1 MSGGDEKMESIYL
14 DNAATSFPK
23 PDSVSAAVI
32 ETLRSGGSPGRGN
45 YQQAIDAGR
54 LVFET
59 REALAEIFNASSSD
73 RFIFTANATMAIN
86 QALFGLLQP
95 GDRVVTTMVEHNAV
109 TRPLRELQNRGVNV
123 VKVAVDSKSGIV
135 SESALQQVCLSAP
148 TRLLVVNH
156 CSNVIGSIQ
165 PISELGHWCHEHDI
179 LFMLDGAQS
188 AGILPIDLQALDVDL
203 FAAPGHKGLLGPQ
216 GTGFL
221 YLKEGLELMPLIY
234 GGTGANSHA
243 DTQPQ
248 ALPERLESGTL
259 NLPGLAGLL
268 AAIQFLLQTGISQIR
283 AREVELIDKILAGL
297 SNMENVEIYGPDD
310 AMFRGGAV
318 SFNIADLD
326 PSEVGFFLD
335 QQAHISVRVGLHCA
349 PDAHRT
355 IGTYPTGTV
364 RVSPGCFTTE
374 DEIKIFLQVLQ
385 KLNDSHQRNSG
396 A

>member
-1 MSGGDEKMESIYL
+1 MPKTKPIYL
-14 DNAATSFPK
+14 DNAATSHPK
-23 PDSVSAAVI
+23 PDSVYVAVM
-32 ETLRSGGSPGRGN
+32 EALQSGGSPGRGN
-45 YQQAIDAGR
+45 SQQAMVAER

-59 REALAEIFNASSSD
+59 REALAELFNADRSD
-73 RFIFTANATMAIN
+73 RIIFTPNGTTAIN
-86 QALFGLLQP
+86 QALFGLLKT

-123 VKVAVDSKSGIV
+123 VKVAADPVTGIV
-135 SESALQQVCLSAP
+135 SESAIQKACLTES

-156 CSNVIGSIQ
+156 CSNVMGAIQ
-165 PISELGHWCHEHDI
+165 PVSELGQWCHEHDI

-188 AGILPIDLQALDVDL
+188 AGLLPIDLQALKIDL

-221 YLKEGLELMPLIY
+221 YIRENIELIPLIY

-243 DTQPQ
+243 DIQPRD
-248 ALPERLESGTL
+248 LPERLESGTQ

-268 AAIQFLLQTGISQIR
+268 AAIQFLLKTGVTQIR
-283 AREVELIDKILAGL
+283 AREIALTDKILSGL
-297 SNMENVEIYGPDD
+297 SSIENVKLYGPDG
-310 AMFRGGAV
+310 AMLRGGAV
-318 SFNIADLD
+318 SFNLANQD

-335 QQAHISVRVGLHCA
+335 QQAQISVRVGLHCA

-364 RVSPGCFTTE
+364 RVSPGYFTT
-374 DEIKIFLQVLQ
+374 DEEIESFLKTIQS
-385 KLNDSHQRNSG
+385 LNDKNQSS
-396 A
+396 

>member
-1 MSGGDEKMESIYL
+1 MKPIYL

-23 PDSVSAAVI
+23 PDSVYSSVI
-32 ETLRSGGSPGRGN
+32 ETLRSGGSSGRGN

-59 REALAEIFNASSSD
+59 REALAEIFNAGCSD

-86 QALFGLLQP
+86 QALFGLLQS
-95 GDRVVTTMVEHNAV
+95 GDRVVTTMIEHNAV

-123 VKVAVDSKSGIV
+123 VKVTADSKSGIV
-135 SESALQQVCLSAP
+135 SEAALQQACLSAP

-165 PISELGHWCHEHDI
+165 PISELGRWCHEHDI

-188 AGILPIDLQALDVDL
+188 AGLLPIDLQALEVDL

-221 YLKEGLELMPLIY
+221 YIGEDIELAPLIY

-248 ALPERLESGTL
+248 ALPERLESGTH

-268 AAIQFLLQTGISQIR
+268 AAIRFLLQTGVSEVR
-283 AREVELIDKILAGL
+283 SREVVLIGKILTGL
-297 SNMENVEIYGPDD
+297 SSMENVKIYGPED
-310 AMFRGGAV
+310 AMLRGGAV
-318 SFNIADLD
+318 SFNVADLD

-335 QQAHISVRVGLHCA
+335 QQAQIAVRVGLHCA

-364 RVSPGCFTTE
+364 RVSPGFFTTE
-374 DEIKIFLQVLQ
+374 DEIMIFLQAIQ
-385 KLNDSHQRNSG
+385 KLSDSNQGILG

>member
-1 MSGGDEKMESIYL
+1 MSGFDEKMKSVYL

-23 PDSVSAAVI
+23 PDSVYSAVI
-32 ETLRSGGSPGRGN
+32 ETLRSGGSSGRGN
-45 YQQAIDAGR
+45 YHQAIDAGR

-59 REALAEIFNASSSD
+59 REALAQIFNASGSD

-123 VKVAVDSKSGIV
+123 VKVAADSKSGIV
-135 SESALQQVCLSAP
+135 SESALQQACLSAP

-165 PISELGHWCHEHDI
+165 PISELGRWCHEHDI

-188 AGILPIDLQALDVDL
+188 AGILPIDLQSLDVDF

-221 YLKEGLELMPLIY
+221 YLKEGLELTPLIY
-234 GGTGANSHA
+234 GGTGTHSHA

-259 NLPGLAGLL
+259 NLPGLAGLF
-268 AAIQFLLQTGISQIR
+268 AALQFLLQTGVSQIR
-283 AREVELIDKILAGL
+283 AREVVLIEKILTGL
-297 SNMENVEIYGPDD
+297 SSIENVKIYGPED
-310 AMFRGGAV
+310 AMLRGGSV
-318 SFNIADLD
+318 SFNVADLD

-335 QQAHISVRVGLHCA
+335 QQAQIAVRIGLHCA

-364 RVSPGCFTTE
+364 RVSPGFFTTE
-374 DEIKIFLQVLQ
+374 DEIMIFLQAIQ
-385 KLNDSHQRNSG
+385 KLSDSNQGSVG